1 MFFCVLLILKIHP
14 HYFNWYLNCNGH
26 TCARL
31 ESSMYT
37 FTRVPCQTWSAM
49 IQSTTWKDDSL
60 VWLSWFLTAQD
71 TRINQIRIDLNV
83 QIVNI
88 PKVPDRFAHREG
100 FVLFIFETLTRL
112 IIKFRLIKRVKRKV
126 KLSEVIN
133 KYVVCMVISLARR
146 CWRSNRSSRLCMH
159 RSVLQILLC
168 CKGWLICN
176 LHHMAF

>member
-1 MFFCVLLILKIHP
+1 VSKNVFCVLLILKIHP

-133 KYVVCMVISLARR
+133 KYVVCRLWSFRWQGDVGVQIGRR
-146 CWRSNRSSRLCMH
+146 VYVCIVRSCRYYYAVR
-159 RSVLQILLC
+159 
-168 CKGWLICN
+168 GG
-176 LHHMAF
+176 